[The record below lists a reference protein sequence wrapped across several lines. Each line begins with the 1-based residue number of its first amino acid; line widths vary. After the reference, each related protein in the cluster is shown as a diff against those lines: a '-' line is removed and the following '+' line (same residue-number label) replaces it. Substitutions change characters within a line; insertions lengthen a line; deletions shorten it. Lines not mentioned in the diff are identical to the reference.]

1 MYGKVVESS
10 GTYGFCLYWLF
21 VIFAFFGDGR
31 HQKSSHVFF
40 LPLVVMYCTVYSIK
54 ALYDCCYMF
63 LYIGSG

>member
-1 MYGKVVESS
+1 MASVCIGYLSS
-10 GTYGFCLYWLF
+10 LP
-21 VIFAFFGDGR
+21 FFGDGR